1 MQEFVNCGYAAASMD
16 RIAAGAGVS
25 KSTLY
30 SYFQGKEGVFT
41 ALIQQMS
48 QSEQVLDESRFLESP
63 IRDSLKQLAIDLL
76 DKLSG
81 E

>member
-16 RIAAGAGVS
+16 RIAAGAGV
-25 KSTLY
+25 STLY